1 MTLNKSSSEANAYH
15 FGYVTIIG
23 RPNVGKSTL
32 LNRIIGEKLSITSR
46 KPQTT
51 QRRLLGIKTDEHS
64 QIVYTD
70 TPGIQS
76 KYKDAMNRYMRR
88 EITNAL
94 LDIDVLILM
103 VEALKWTPA
112 DNEILEL
119 IKENKTPTMLVINKV
134 DKIKDKDKLLPYIQD
149 LSAKKE
155 FIDVVPI
162 SSSKNINI
170 EILEN
175 SIRSF
180 LPIGVA
186 EFPEDH
192 ITDRSER
199 YIAAEYIRE
208 KLIQKLGEELP
219 YRITV
224 TIDNF
229 LRDKDGLTIEAMIWV
244 ESDSQKAIV
253 IGKDGCLLKSVGEQS
268 RKDMQRFFD
277 ERIFLR
283 TWVKVK
289 KNWTEDQ
296 NLLKQFG
303 FEN

>member
-1 MTLNKSSSEANAYH
+1 MTLNKSNCKPDAFH

-32 LNRIIGEKLSITSR
+32 LNRLIGEKLSITSR

-51 QRRLLGIKTDEHS
+51 QRRLLGIKTNDSS
-64 QIVYTD
+64 QVVYID

-76 KYKDAMNRYMRR
+76 KYKDAMNRYMHR
-88 EITNAL
+88 EIKNAL
-94 LDIDVLILM
+94 SDIDVLILM
-103 VEALKWTPA
+103 VEALKWMPA

-119 IKENKTPTMLVINKV
+119 IKDNKTPTMLVINKV
-134 DKIKDKDKLLPYIQD
+134 DKIKDKDKLLPYIRG

-170 EILEN
+170 VNLEN

-192 ITDRSER
+192 MTDRSER
-199 YIAAEYIRE
+199 YLASEYIRE

-224 TIDNF
+224 TIDKF
-229 LRDKDGLTIEAMIWV
+229 AREKHGLTIEAMIWV

-253 IGKDGCLLKSVGEQS
+253 IGKDGGFLKSVGEQS
-268 RKDMQRFFD
+268 RKDMERLFD
-277 ERIFLR
+277 EKVFLR

-289 KNWTEDQ
+289 KNWTENQ